1 MVDGE
6 NKKRLG
12 MEEGVVG
19 ERLTEEKQDSKGDK
33 RMEVG
38 NGGEEGRERMKGKQ
52 GEEHRK
58 RGKRI
63 KDKKEKWTRE
73 GWMRRREKEW

>member
-38 NGGEEGRERMKGKQ
+38 NGGEEGREGMKGRQ